1 MGRCQLKS
9 RCSVI
14 NLEQRKANFLTRIGG
29 KEMRCAGK
37 LREPVFASLTVFAV
51 GDKVSAESRVSSVRW
66 ALEERFAIAAVG
78 N

>member
-1 MGRCQLKS
+1 M
-9 RCSVI
+9 
-14 NLEQRKANFLTRIGG
+14 
-29 KEMRCAGK
+29 
-37 LREPVFASLTVFAV
+37 FASLTVFAV